1 MSREQA
7 TSVEVPDSLD
17 VLLTPEWLNGALSLR
32 FPGIEVNAVTRGP
45 IVERVSTNVRFHIE
59 CDSLPSGLSPDLCV
73 KGYFSEQGRAL
84 GPAGE
89 PEATFY
95 RDLADA
101 TGVRTMRSVWAD
113 VHPQTRHGVV
123 ITEDVIAAGG
133 EFFDAL
139 TPYSVDQVA
148 STLGELARLHAF
160 DWESSAPVDTSWLAP
175 RIASTM
181 QTRGLPEI
189 QGNFDGPNGAR
200 VPLEVRDPQQLI
212 DAVRVVG
219 AREPGPGWT
228 VIHGDTHVGN
238 VFLDG
243 DRRPSLTD
251 WQLVQLGHW
260 SIDVGYHIGSALE
273 PAERASVRAR
283 PARPLPR
290 AARERGRGRAD
301 VRCRVARV
309 PPRRRVRV
317 LPVGD
322 HAVRQAGHHRGAA
335 APPRLG
341 STRSR
346 VVRRDPRHVK
356 HQRTNGWFRHSE
368 LPASISAG

>member
-1 MSREQA
+1 MSSEQA

-17 VLLTPEWLNGALSLR
+17 VLLTPEWLNGALSSR
-32 FPGIEVNAVTRGP
+32 FPGIEVTAVTRGP
-45 IVERVSTNVRFHIE
+45 VVERVSTNARFHIE
-59 CDSLPSGLSPDLCV
+59 CTPGVPPGLSPDLCV
-73 KGYFSEQGRAL
+73 KGYFSEQGRSI
-84 GPAGE
+84 GQAGE

-160 DWESSAPVDTSWLAP
+160 AWENSHPTETSWLAP

-189 QGNFDGPNGAR
+189 QGNFDGPNGVR
-200 VPLEVRDPQQLI
+200 VPPEVRVPEQLI
-212 DAVRVVG
+212 DAVRALA

-228 VIHGDTHVGN
+228 MIHGDTHVGN

-273 PAERASVRAR
+273 PTERASAERDLLVHYLDALKREEVDA
-283 PARPLPR
+283 PTFD
-290 AARERGRGRAD
+290 AAWLEYRRG
-301 VRCRVARV
+301 VAYGFYLWAITLFV
-309 PPRRRVRV
+309 QPDIIEA
-317 LPVGD
+317 LL
-322 HAVRQAGHHRGAA
+322 H
-335 APPRLG
+335 RLG
-341 STRSR
+341 SAAHDLESYAAI
-346 VVRRDPRHVK
+346 
-356 HQRTNGWFRHSE
+356 QGM
-368 LPASISAG
+368 

>member
-1 MSREQA
+1 VSGEQA
-7 TSVEVPDSLD
+7 TTVEIPDSLD
-17 VLLTPEWLNGALSLR
+17 DLLTPAWLSAALSLR
-32 FPGIEVNAVTRGP
+32 FPGTNVTAVTRGP
-45 IVERVSTNVRFHIE
+45 VVERLSTNARFHIE
-59 CDSLPSGLSPDLCV
+59 CSPDVPAGLSPDLCV

-95 RDLADA
+95 RDLAEA

-133 EFFDAL
+133 EFLDAL

-160 DWESSAPVDTSWLAP
+160 DWEYSASVDTSWLTP

-189 QGNFDGPNGAR
+189 RGNFEGPNGVR
-200 VPLEVRDPQQLI
+200 VPPEMRNAEQLV
-212 DAVRVVG
+212 DTVRVLA
-219 AREPGPGWT
+219 AREPGAGWA

-243 DRRPSLTD
+243 DRRPALTD
-251 WQLVQLGHW
+251 WQLVQHGHW
-260 SIDVGYHIGSALE
+260 SIDVGYHIASALE
-273 PAERASVRAR
+273 PDERAGAERDLLAHYLDQLRSDGVDA
-283 PARPLPR
+283 PTFD
-290 AARERGRGRAD
+290 AAWLEYRRG
-301 VRCRVARV
+301 VAYGFYLWAITLFV
-309 PPRRRVRV
+309 HPDIIEA
-317 LPVGD
+317 LL
-322 HAVRQAGHHRGAA
+322 H
-335 APPRLG
+335 RLG
-341 STRSR
+341 SAAHDLETYAAIH
-346 VVRRDPRHVK
+346 D
-356 HQRTNGWFRHSE
+356 
-368 LPASISAG
+368 A

>member
-181 QTRGLPEI
+181 QT
-189 QGNFDGPNGAR
+189 
-200 VPLEVRDPQQLI
+200 
-212 DAVRVVG
+212 
-219 AREPGPGWT
+219 
-228 VIHGDTHVGN
+228 
-238 VFLDG
+238 
-243 DRRPSLTD
+243 
-251 WQLVQLGHW
+251 
-260 SIDVGYHIGSALE
+260 
-273 PAERASVRAR
+273 AR
-283 PARPLPR
+283 PARDPGQLR
-290 AARERGRGRAD
+290 RTE
-301 VRCRVARV
+301 RCRASHSRCATRNSSSTPSACWGRVNRAR
-309 PPRRRVRV
+309 
-317 LPVGD
+317 
-322 HAVRQAGHHRGAA
+322 AGR
-335 APPRLG
+335 
-341 STRSR
+341 
-346 VVRRDPRHVK
+346 
-356 HQRTNGWFRHSE
+356 
-368 LPASISAG
+368 

>member
-17 VLLTPEWLNGALSLR
+17 VLLTPQWLNGALSSR
-32 FPGIEVNAVTRGP
+32 FPGIEVTAVTRGP
-45 IVERVSTNVRFHIE
+45 VVERVSTNARFHIE
-59 CDSLPSGLSPDLCV
+59 CTPEVPPGLSPDLCV

-89 PEATFY
+89 PEARFY

-133 EFFDAL
+133 EFLDAL

-148 STLGELARLHAF
+148 STLGELARLHGYAW
-160 DWESSAPVDTSWLAP
+160 DNAHRTETSWLAP

-189 QGNFDGPNGAR
+189 RGNFDGPNGAR
-200 VPLEVRDPQQLI
+200 VPPEVRDPQQLI
-212 DAVRVVG
+212 DAVTRLA
-219 AREPGPGWT
+219 AREPGAGWT

-260 SIDVGYHIGSALE
+260 SIDVGYHIASSLE
-273 PAERASVRAR
+273 PAERASAERDLLAHYLDALKREGVDA
-283 PARPLPR
+283 PTFD
-290 AARERGRGRAD
+290 AAWLEYRRG
-301 VRCRVARV
+301 VAYGFYLWAITLFV
-309 PPRRRVRV
+309 KPDIIEA
-317 LPVGD
+317 LL
-322 HAVRQAGHHRGAA
+322 H
-335 APPRLG
+335 RLG
-341 STRSR
+341 SAA
-346 VVRRDPRHVK
+346 RDLESYAAIH
-356 HQRTNGWFRHSE
+356 NM
-368 LPASISAG
+368 